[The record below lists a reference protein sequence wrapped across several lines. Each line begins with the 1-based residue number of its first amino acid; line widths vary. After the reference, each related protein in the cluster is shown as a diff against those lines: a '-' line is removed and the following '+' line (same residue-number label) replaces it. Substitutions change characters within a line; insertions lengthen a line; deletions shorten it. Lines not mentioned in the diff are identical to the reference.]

1 MVSGLV
7 FEGNE
12 ALLLKLGSI
21 GACSLLTTRYI
32 IEEVSKTLAGKEF
45 RLTSDETAALLSILH
60 GAVIVHEDLDQ
71 AELKN
76 HLSRLDDKK
85 DVHVLVAYEKLK
97 CDMLVTGDREL
108 LKKVA
113 GAKTTRRALEILFNE
128 S

>member
-1 MVSGLV
+1 VSGLV

-12 ALLLKLGSI
+12 ALLLKLGAI

-32 IEEVSKTLAGKEF
+32 LEEVSRTLARKEF
-45 RLTSDETAALLSILH
+45 RLGQEEITGLLSILH
-60 GAVIVHEDLDQ
+60 GSVVVHEDVDQ

-85 DVHVLVAYEKLK
+85 DVHVLAAYEKLK
-97 CDMLVTGDREL
+97 CEMLVTGDKEL
-108 LKKVA
+108 LKKVT
-113 GAKTTRRALEILFNE
+113 GANTTRRVLELLLNE

>member
-1 MVSGLV
+1 MSGLV

-12 ALLLKLGSI
+12 ALLLKLGAI

-32 IEEVSKTLAGKEF
+32 LEEVSRTLARKEF
-45 RLTSDETAALLSILH
+45 RLGQEEITGLLSILH
-60 GAVIVHEDLDQ
+60 GSVVVHEDVDQ

-85 DVHVLVAYEKLK
+85 DVHVLAAYEKLK
-97 CDMLVTGDREL
+97 CEMLVTGDKEL
-108 LKKVA
+108 LKKVT
-113 GAKTTRRALEILFNE
+113 GANTTRRVLELLLNE